1 MDKSDMEFAKV
12 VEIDILKI
20 SQHPNIIKL
29 YNVFKKENYIYIIM
43 ENSIGGDLLSHYEYH
58 EYELPEQKV
67 C

>member
-29 YNVFKKENYIYIIM
+29 YDVF
-43 ENSIGGDLLSHYEYH
+43 
-58 EYELPEQKV
+58 
-67 C
+67 